1 VLLLPQLH
9 ARDADR
15 AGSGDGG
22 QRKGRTSPEPSPRA
36 GSECASALED
46 NGAGASAG
54 TAAAKPSMLKT
65 SSSPMP
71 TGCSAGAGDE
81 RYGWMLVAAAAGA
94 GGAGLS
100 PTFGDAHANG
110 AHGATD
116 GREYGGLGVSRE
128 ACGDDGGC
136 VGSCKCCSCWSVA
149 MVGAI
154 GNGLPAMLK
163 PRQTRPSPA
172 RLSTQPTTGLA
183 PSSLAMFILAR
194 GMEVVAYPRSRLLRS
209 VRLLFLAG
217 MRTLWSGA
225 WAAPIMEVVKRAL
238 FPWAGDRGAPPHLA
252 GACLFRRG
260 GGLSQRSPSAQTQR
274 P

>member
-1 VLLLPQLH
+1 
-9 ARDADR
+9 
-15 AGSGDGG
+15 
-22 QRKGRTSPEPSPRA
+22 
-36 GSECASALED
+36 
-46 NGAGASAG
+46 
-54 TAAAKPSMLKT
+54 
-65 SSSPMP
+65 
-71 TGCSAGAGDE
+71 
-81 RYGWMLVAAAAGA
+81 MLVAAAAGA

-260 GGLSQRSPSAQTQR
+260 AASRQRSPSAQTQR
-274 P
+274 KRPNLKQDRTRVKPFVRQSGLAAGTGNARHRQLMVVAVDGQRRPVSVCALRAGGGFSFAFWKAEMRSS